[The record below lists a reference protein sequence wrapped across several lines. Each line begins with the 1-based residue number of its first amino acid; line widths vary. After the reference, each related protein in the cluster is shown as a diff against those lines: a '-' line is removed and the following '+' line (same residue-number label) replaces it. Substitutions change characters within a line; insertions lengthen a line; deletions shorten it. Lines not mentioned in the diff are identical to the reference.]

1 MTSHRLR
8 GAAGAAVAALLVLL
22 PTAPAAH
29 AAEDAGTTEL
39 TLFNIND
46 FHGRITPEI
55 GMGLASTLQQ
65 QRAAHPDS
73 LFLSAGDNVSAS
85 LFVSSVQDD
94 EPTLDYL
101 NALGLQASAAGN
113 HEFDKGLADLTG
125 RISERADFPILGA
138 NVVDPATGE
147 PVLDPYV
154 ILQTDGGV
162 SVAVIGSVTAE
173 TPQLVDPSA
182 LGGMEFTDP
191 VAATNRYAEQLSDGD
206 PDNGEADVIVAEYHE
221 GVRPDDPQDRIVTQ
235 TSPAVDVIFT
245 GHTHEEYVLPPGG
258 STGPG
263 QRPVLQTGNYGDN
276 LGAVTLTLD
285 ARHEVRGARAELI
298 ANPKKVPDAEAIAAD
313 PVLSEA
319 YRILTEAK
327 EYADRI
333 GNRKLADLAAPV
345 TTGWDPDKADAKG
358 GFDQRDRES
367 TMSHLVADMYRHAAE
382 STGRTPADL
391 AIVNPGGLRDEFP
404 AGLRSDPSTTA
415 DQVSVADAVSVL
427 PFANNLWTTQLTGA
441 QLRQVLE
448 EQWQQDNTGSMAT
461 RPYLQLGLSSNVT
474 YTYTG
479 EPGAAGYA
487 TRGGNIDE
495 VRIDGQPLEEGRT
508 YTVALP
514 SFLLGGG
521 DNFSTLA
528 QGTDAKDTAVVDSD
542 AFQDYL
548 RELGVVTPRAEKQA
562 VRVSGKK
569 DAYDL
574 SGMYTVRVSD
584 LAVASPGIPTPER
597 LSVRIGGRDAGEVPV
612 RDGAAEV
619 SVPLS
624 DLGLSPGTHEVEL
637 AEETT
642 GTRVRMDAVFTGD
655 DAEPTPAP
663 TSQPTA
669 EPTGQPT
676 PTAAPTDAPEPTAQ
690 PTDSPTAEPSATAE
704 PVVPAPAPSAPGGAG
719 ADPAGTGQ
727 PGPGDVG
734 DGAPGGGSAGAA
746 DAGDASET
754 AAGGLARTGA
764 QDPVRMFLVGLLVLG
779 IGTALTLIRP
789 RRTR

>member
-1 MTSHRLR
+1 MTIRHLR
-8 GAAGAAVAALLVLL
+8 SGAGAAVAALLVLL
-22 PTAPAAH
+22 PAAPAAH
-29 AAEDAGTTEL
+29 AVEDAGTTEL

-55 GMGLASTLQQ
+55 GISLAATLQQ
-65 QRAAHPDS
+65 QRAAHPNS

-125 RISERADFPILGA
+125 RISEHADFPILGA
-138 NVVDPATGE
+138 NVVDPATGD
-147 PVLDPYV
+147 PVLKPYT
-154 ILQTDGGV
+154 ILQTDDGV
-162 SVAVIGSVTAE
+162 RVAVIGSVTAE

-206 PDNGEADVIVAEYHE
+206 LDNGEADVIVAEYHE
-221 GVRPDDPQDRIVTQ
+221 RVRTDDPQDRIVTQ

-258 STGPG
+258 QTGPG

-298 ANPKKVPDAEAIAAD
+298 ANPKKIPNAQTIAAD
-313 PVLSEA
+313 PVLQQA
-319 YRILTEAK
+319 QRVLTDAK
-327 EYADRI
+327 EHADRI
-333 GNRKLADLAAPV
+333 GSRKLADLAAPV
-345 TTGWDPDKADAKG
+345 TTGWDPDQAEAKG

-367 TMSHLVADMYRHAAE
+367 TMGHLVADMYLHAAKG
-382 STGRTPADL
+382 TGRTPADL

-415 DQVSVADAVSVL
+415 DQITVADAVSVL

-448 EQWQQDNTGSMAT
+448 EQWQQDNAGSMAT

-487 TRGGNIDE
+487 TRGDNIDE
-495 VRIDGQPLEEGRT
+495 VRIDGKPLEEGRT

-528 QGTDAKDTAVVDSD
+528 QGRNTKDTAVVDSD

-548 RELGVVTPRAEKQA
+548 RELGVVTPRPEKQA
-562 VRVSGKK
+562 VRVSEKPE
-569 DAYDL
+569 AYDL
-574 SGMYTVRVSD
+574 SGMYTVWVSD

-597 LSVRIGGRDAGEVPV
+597 LSVRIGGRDAGEVSV

-619 SVPLS
+619 SMPLS
-624 DLGLSPGTHEVEL
+624 GLGLDAGTHEVEL
-637 AEETT
+637 TEPTT
-642 GTRVRMDAVFTGD
+642 GTHVVMNADFTG
-655 DAEPTPAP
+655 AGAEPTPESSPAPTSEPTPAP
-663 TSQPTA
+663 TGAPTSA
-669 EPTGQPT
+669 PGPVPTGEPV
-676 PTAAPTDAPEPTAQ
+676 PTAAPTATAGPDLPAPG
-690 PTDSPTAEPSATAE
+690 PSA
-704 PVVPAPAPSAPGGAG
+704 SDGRAG
-719 ADPAGTGQ
+719 IG
-727 PGPGDVG
+727 
-734 DGAPGGGSAGAA
+734 GGGSDDLPSGGALSVEPNGVAA
-746 DAGDASET
+746 DSAET
-754 AAGGLARTGA
+754 GPGGLARTGA
-764 QDPVRMFLVGLLVLG
+764 QDPVRMVLAGLLVLG
-779 IGTALTLIRP
+779 TGAALVLIRP

>member
-1 MTSHRLR
+1 MTIRHLR
-8 GAAGAAVAALLVLL
+8 SGAGAAVAALLVLL
-22 PTAPAAH
+22 PAAPAAY
-29 AAEDAGTTEL
+29 AVEEAGTTEL

-55 GMGLASTLQQ
+55 GMGLAATLQQ
-65 QRAAHPDS
+65 QRAAHPNS

-125 RISERADFPILGA
+125 RISEHADFPILGA
-138 NVVDPATGE
+138 NVVDPATGD
-147 PVLDPYV
+147 PVLKPYT

-221 GVRPDDPQDRIVTQ
+221 GVRTDDPQDRIVTQ

-258 STGPG
+258 QTGPG

-298 ANPKKVPDAEAIAAD
+298 ANPKKIPDAETIAAD
-313 PVLSEA
+313 PVLQQA
-319 YRILTEAK
+319 QRVLTDAK

-333 GNRKLADLAAPV
+333 GSRKLADLAAPV
-345 TTGWDPDKADAKG
+345 TTGWDPDKAEAKG

-367 TMSHLVADMYRHAAE
+367 TMGHLVADMYLHAAKG
-382 STGRTPADL
+382 TGRTPADL
-391 AIVNPGGLRDEFP
+391 AIINPGGLRDEFP

-415 DQVSVADAVSVL
+415 DQITVADAVSVL

-479 EPGAAGYA
+479 ELGAAGYA

-495 VRIDGQPLEEGRT
+495 VRIDGKPLEEGRT

-528 QGTDAKDTAVVDSD
+528 QGKNAKDTAVVDSD

-548 RELGVVTPRAEKQA
+548 RELGVVTPRPEKQA
-562 VRVSGKK
+562 VRVSEKQE
-569 DAYDL
+569 AYDL

-624 DLGLSPGTHEVEL
+624 GLGLDAGTHEVEL
-637 AEETT
+637 TEPTT
-642 GTRVRMDAVFTGD
+642 GTHVVMNAAFTGAG
-655 DAEPTPAP
+655 AEPTPEPSPAPTGEPTPGPTGEPTPGPTSEPTTAPTPEPTSAP
-663 TSQPTA
+663 TSDPTA
-669 EPTGQPT
+669 
-676 PTAAPTDAPEPTAQ
+676 TAGPGLPVPDPSA
-690 PTDSPTAEPSATAE
+690 AEPQ
-704 PVVPAPAPSAPGGAG
+704 PGTG
-719 ADPAGTGQ
+719 ADGGRGSTA
-727 PGPGDVG
+727 
-734 DGAPGGGSAGAA
+734 DGALSVERNGVAA
-746 DAGDASET
+746 DSAET
-754 AAGGLARTGA
+754 GPGGLARTGA
-764 QDPVRMFLVGLLVLG
+764 QDPVRMVLAGLLVLG
-779 IGTALTLIRP
+779 TGAALVLIRP